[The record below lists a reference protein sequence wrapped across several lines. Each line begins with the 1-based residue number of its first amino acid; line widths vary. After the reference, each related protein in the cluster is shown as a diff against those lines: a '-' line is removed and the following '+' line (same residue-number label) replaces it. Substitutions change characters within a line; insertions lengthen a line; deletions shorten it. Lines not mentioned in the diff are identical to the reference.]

1 MTQKS
6 RAALI
11 NDTTSTI
18 TSNNNNEITGAVLRA
33 LLIDIIDSALNLTTD
48 GTPRPPL
55 SGVLQEG
62 NVTGARDII
71 ISEGQLLRLASG
83 AFNAG
88 ITRAA
93 LTASR
98 TFTLPDKSGTF
109 AMLDDVAPALTRHY
123 HKGVTSVLTAPP
135 GSPATGQRH
144 MVGSGASGA
153 WSGQDFKL
161 AEWSGSAWVF
171 TTPTR
176 GDMVHVFGSPTDMFW
191 YDGTTWNSFP
201 MVLTLP
207 YILGLG
213 GDTTG
218 YSLELAYLK
227 EGVQAITHSSSGALT
242 LDFSLG
248 TVKQI
253 TASADITALNWS
265 NIQDGVWYYIELTN
279 SSGSDV
285 NVTYTTDRWRYNR
298 DGVPPNRTIG
308 AGATERYMCMRT
320 GNGASE
326 RLVMM
331 VVSTDT
337 STL

>member
-11 NDTTSTI
+11 NDTTNKI

-88 ITRAA
+88 ITTAA

-109 AMLDDVAPALTRHY
+109 AMVDDVAPALTRHY

-144 MVGSGASGA
+144 MVGVGASGA
-153 WSGQDFKL
+153 WSGQDLKL

-176 GDMVHVFGSPTDMFW
+176 GDMVHVFASPTDMFW

-213 GDTTG
+213 GDTSTMG
-218 YSLELAYLK
+218 LNIGVVTEKVTNVSHTSEGPLVLDLSYPYLVV
-227 EGVQAITHSSSGALT
+227 EFNSPITI
-242 LDFSLG
+242 LDW
-248 TVKQI
+248 
-253 TASADITALNWS
+253 ANA
-265 NIQDGVWYYIELTN
+265 QDGVVYTVVLKNTHATDPQQVDAMQVERWLT
-279 SSGSDV
+279 S
-285 NVTYTTDRWRYNR
+285 
-298 DGVPPNRTIG
+298 
-308 AGATERYMCMRT
+308 
-320 GNGASE
+320 ASE
-326 RLVMM
+326 VVDFVGVGLNASRSMVLKLVKVGAHVMVADARMNFRL
-331 VVSTDT
+331 
-337 STL
+337 LE